1 MKVIL
6 GALLTWQTCVAA
18 EIKNYRADICVYGG
32 TASGVMA
39 AVAAKKEGADVILIE
54 PSRWLGG
61 MTGGGISNLDWGRR
75 EAVGGSTYEILRG
88 QPGNEVYR
96 KTFRELINK
105 HDIQVIY
112 NHRLGK
118 VNRSEKLVQS
128 IHLDLAPVDPT
139 GCPIPEPERINAIT
153 VDADVFIDCSY
164 EGDLMAR
171 SGVSYTWGRES
182 SQKYGESLAGVRPSL
197 QVYDID
203 PYLIPGD
210 SKSGL
215 ISFIQDRKIGPLGSA
230 DSLTMGYCFRFKFDV
245 SGKGIPIPE
254 PAAYDPAEFELFR
267 RAYQNGVDISTN
279 RSMKKLGIVEP
290 RGNYFI
296 GGDSGNLSRSLLTTT
311 IYGCNDLYPDG
322 DWKVR
327 SSIWKFHQEFF
338 CKLLHFLK
346 TDSSAPEKR
355 RKRAEEISFRNGV
368 FDDTQGWP
376 SQLYV
381 REARRMISDYMVTQ
395 KDLEGKTDPVHSIGL
410 ASYGVDDWPYATVA
424 ENGKVALQGGE
435 FSILYLD
442 EGKRNGI
449 YKIPYSAIIPK
460 SEECENLIVPVCL
473 SASHIAMTSIRMEPV
488 WMILGESAGVASAIA
503 VRNDCPVQLV
513 SYDQLRSRLLELE
526 QILDLPIAQSG
537 RIHRWESHREWD
549 REKPGYEWVYPLID
563 ENGDGKLTDDE
574 YQVFQRFKQKHQQ
587 WEKALKNI

>member
-118 VNRSEKLVQS
+118 VDRSEKLVQS

-164 EGDLMAR
+164 EGDFMAR

-203 PYLIPGD
+203 PYLVPGD

-346 TDSSAPEKR
+346 TDTSAPEKR
-355 RKRAEEISFRNGV
+355 RKRAEEISFRRGV

-381 REARRMISDYMVTQ
+381 REARRMISDYVVTQ

>member
-118 VNRSEKLVQS
+118 VDRSEKLVQS

-182 SQKYGESLAGVRPSL
+182 FQKYGESLAGVRPSL

-203 PYLIPGD
+203 PYLVPGD

-346 TDSSAPEKR
+346 TDTSAPEKR
-355 RKRAEEISFRNGV
+355 RKRAEEISFRRGV

-381 REARRMISDYMVTQ
+381 REARRMISDYVVTQ
-395 KDLEGKTDPVHSIGL
+395 KDLEGKTDPAHSIGL

>member
-18 EIKNYRADICVYGG
+18 EIKNYKADICVYGG

-75 EAVGGSTYEILRG
+75 EAVGGSSYEILRG

-105 HDIQVIY
+105 HGIQVIY

-118 VNRSEKLVQS
+118 VDRSEKLVQS

-210 SKSGL
+210 PKSGL
-215 ISFIQDRKIGPLGSA
+215 ISFIQNRKIGPLGSA
-230 DSLTMGYCFRFKFDV
+230 DRLTMGYCFRFKFDV

-254 PAAYDPAEFELFR
+254 PTAYDPAEFELFR

-279 RSMKKLGIVEP
+279 RSMKNLGIVEP

-346 TDSSAPEKR
+346 TDTSAPEKR

-395 KDLEGKTDPVHSIGL
+395 KDLEGKTDPAHSIGL

-449 YKIPYSAIIPK
+449 YKIPYSAIVPK

-503 VRNDCPVQLV
+503 VRDDCPVQLV

-526 QILDLPIAQSG
+526 QILDLPTAQSS
-537 RIHRWESHREWD
+537 RIHPWESHREWD

-574 YQVFQRFKQKHQQ
+574 YQKFQRFKQKHQQ

>member
-18 EIKNYRADICVYGG
+18 EIKNYKADICVYGG

-118 VNRSEKLVQS
+118 VDRSEKLVQS

-203 PYLIPGD
+203 PYLVPGD

-230 DSLTMGYCFRFKFDV
+230 DRLTMGYCFRFKFDV
-245 SGKGIPIPE
+245 SGKGISIPE
-254 PAAYDPAEFELFR
+254 PTAYDPAEFELFR

-279 RSMKKLGIVEP
+279 RSMKNLGIVEP

-346 TDSSAPEKR
+346 TDTSAPEKR
-355 RKRAEEISFRNGV
+355 RKRAEEISFRRGV

-381 REARRMISDYMVTQ
+381 REARRMISDYVVTQ
-395 KDLEGKTDPVHSIGL
+395 KDLEGKTDPAHSIGL

-460 SEECENLIVPVCL
+460 SEECENLIVPVCV

-526 QILDLPIAQSG
+526 QILDLPTAQSG

>member
-18 EIKNYRADICVYGG
+18 EIKKYRADICVYGG

-105 HDIQVIY
+105 HGIQVIY

-118 VNRSEKLVQS
+118 VDRSEKLVQS

-139 GCPIPEPERINAIT
+139 GCPIPEPERINATT

-182 SQKYGESLAGVRPSL
+182 SQKYEESLAGVRPSL

-203 PYLIPGD
+203 PYQIPGD

-230 DSLTMGYCFRFKFDV
+230 DRLTMGYCFRFKFDV

-279 RSMKKLGIVEP
+279 RSMKNLGIVEP

-346 TDSSAPEKR
+346 TDTSAPEKR
-355 RKRAEEISFRNGV
+355 RKRAEEISFRRGV

-395 KDLEGKTDPVHSIGL
+395 KDLEGKTDPAHSIGL

-537 RIHRWESHREWD
+537 RNHRWESHREWD

-574 YQVFQRFKQKHQQ
+574 YQKFQRFKQKHQQ

>member
-18 EIKNYRADICVYGG
+18 EIKNYKADICVYGG

-118 VNRSEKLVQS
+118 VDRSEKLVQS

-203 PYLIPGD
+203 PYLVPGD

-346 TDSSAPEKR
+346 TDTSAPEKR
-355 RKRAEEISFRNGV
+355 RKRAEEISFRRGV